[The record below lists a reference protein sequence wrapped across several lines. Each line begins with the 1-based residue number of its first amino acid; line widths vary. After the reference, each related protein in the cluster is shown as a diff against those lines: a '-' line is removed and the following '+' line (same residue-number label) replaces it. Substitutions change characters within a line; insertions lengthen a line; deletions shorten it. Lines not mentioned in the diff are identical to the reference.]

1 MNHIGEKYGSYTVVE
16 RTNDKTPH
24 GNCIYVAQCTC
35 GICKRDTLSNIKYAM
50 VKDECPHYGHIGDL
64 VYPCFQIKTRKLSAI
79 FRGMLSRCYDK
90 EDKAY
95 RFYGA
100 KGVTVCEEWINS
112 PGKFESWAL
121 ANGYLDG
128 LTIDRIDESLGYSP
142 NNCRWIDGET
152 NTRFKSTTN
161 YITATVTLSGK
172 QWASLIPDVGINYIN
187 KLMRNKGEEETV
199 RFIEEKLKDKR
210 K

>member
-1 MNHIGEKYGSYTVVE
+1 MKHIGETYGSYTIIE
-16 RTNDKTPH
+16 ETNDKTPH
-24 GNCIYVAQCTC
+24 GGRIYVAQCTC
-35 GICKRDTLSNIKYAM
+35 GICKRDILSNIKYSM
-50 VKDECPHYGHIGDL
+50 KTNKCPHYSYFGDVKYCHGL
-64 VYPCFQIKTRKLSAI
+64 IKNVNISSI
-79 FRGMLSRCYDK
+79 FRGMLSRCYNE
-90 EDKAY
+90 EDKTY

-100 KGVTVCEEWINS
+100 KGVTICDEWVNA
-112 PGKFESWAL
+112 PNKFEDWAL
-121 ANGYLDG
+121 SNGYSAG
-128 LTIDRIDESLGYSP
+128 LTIDRIDESLGYFP
-142 NNCRWIDGET
+142 DNCRWIDGET

-199 RFIEEKLKDKR
+199 RFIEEKLRDKR